1 MVPPDSDRV
10 PRVRPYSGARLSCTR
25 TFCIRGYHPVSLF
38 FPEDFAKFAQELSA
52 SPTTPVINYRFGLF
66 PFRSPLPRESLFYFL
81 FLCLLRCFNSAGFAL
96 FNLCI
101 RLKMI
106 ELHSTGLPH
115 SDIYGSSL
123 LSSSP

>member
-52 SPTTPVINYRFGLF
+52 ESYNPSNKLLVWALPFSLAATEGIIVLF
-66 PFRSPLPRESLFYFL
+66 SFPLL
-81 FLCLLRCFNSAGFAL
+81 
-96 FNLCI
+96 
-101 RLKMI
+101 
-106 ELHSTGLPH
+106 T
-115 SDIYGSSL
+115 
-123 LSSSP
+123 